1 MILMILNNA
10 IYTNQLMILITVSF
24 EHFVMKRT
32 ILLIGL
38 LLLILDIY
46 VDVQMLD
53 QVIDKELVD
62 ILVMIDDMALLALD
76 LLIFELSR

>member
-1 MILMILNNA
+1 
-10 IYTNQLMILITVSF
+10 
-24 EHFVMKRT
+24 
-32 ILLIGL
+32 LIGL